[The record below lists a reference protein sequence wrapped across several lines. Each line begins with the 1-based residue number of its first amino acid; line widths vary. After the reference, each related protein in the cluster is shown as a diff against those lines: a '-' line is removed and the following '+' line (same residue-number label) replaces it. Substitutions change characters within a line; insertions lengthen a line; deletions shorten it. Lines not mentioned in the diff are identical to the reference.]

1 MQSPNAPTV
10 QEHLRLTVRP
20 IGRRDPIALF
30 RRVQRGRWPFFLDSS
45 LPDPE
50 LARYSFLGSDPVG
63 WFRSRGPRAAYATP
77 WGESSAYRDPLE
89 SFGEFLDALPW
100 ATAGTPAYPFL
111 GGIVG
116 YFAYDLGR
124 QVERLPDEKPSDLR
138 LPDMHFAVYPR
149 VYVLDRVWGETF
161 VIAPRTRIAYEPP
174 AIPDE
179 LTVPP
184 EPHAIEPL
192 DSDEYV
198 RTIEDAKRAIY
209 DGEIYQVNL
218 SHRVALP
225 LRGTPPAAYER
236 LRARTPSTFGGFLEA
251 GDHRLLSASP
261 ERFLRVRGRD
271 IETRPIKGTRPRGR
285 TPAEDERLARELLA
299 SEKDAAE
306 NVMIVDLERND
317 LGKVCE
323 FGSVHVPLLKGLRS
337 LPNVHHL
344 ESVVRGRLRDDVTI
358 PDLVRATF
366 PGGSITGAPKPRA
379 MEIIERLEPHRRGV
393 YTGAIGYISWNR
405 SLDWNIAIR
414 TATVIGE
421 TAYFAVGGGIVA
433 DSDPEAEYRETLDK
447 LRGHAEALTQDRVEV
462 TTDGIRVA

>member
-1 MQSPNAPTV
+1 MRSPDAPSMP
-10 QEHLRLTVRP
+10 ERLRLTVRP
-20 IGRRDPIALF
+20 MGRRDPIAIF
-30 RRVQRGRWPFFLDSS
+30 RRLQRGRWPFFLDSS
-45 LPDPE
+45 LSDPE

-63 WFRSRGPRAAYATP
+63 WFRSRGPHAAYATP
-77 WGESSAYRDPLE
+77 WGESSTNRNPLE
-89 SFGEFLDALPW
+89 ALGEFLDALPW
-100 ATAGTPAYPFL
+100 ATAGTPVYPFL
-111 GGIVG
+111 GGPVG

-124 QVERLPDEKPSDLR
+124 QMEHLPDEKPPDLW

-174 AIPDE
+174 PIPDH
-179 LTVPP
+179 LSVPP
-184 EPHAIEPL
+184 EPHPIEPL
-192 DSDEYV
+192 EREEYV
-198 RTIEDAKRAIY
+198 RTIEEAKRAIY

-225 LRGTPPAAYER
+225 LRGTSMAAYER

-251 GDHRLLSASP
+251 GDHRLMSASP

-271 IETRPIKGTRPRGR
+271 VETRPIKGTRPRGR
-285 TPAEDERLARELLA
+285 PHAADERLARELLA

-323 FGSVHVPLLKGLRS
+323 FGSVRVPVLQGLRS

-358 PDLVRATF
+358 PRLLRATF

-393 YTGAIGYISWNR
+393 YTGAIGYV
-405 SLDWNIAIR
+405 SLDRSVAWHIAIR
-414 TATVIGE
+414 TATLIGA
-421 TAYFAVGGGIVA
+421 TAYLPVGA
-433 DSDPEAEYRETLDK
+433 
-447 LRGHAEALTQDRVEV
+447 
-462 TTDGIRVA
+462 

>member
-1 MQSPNAPTV
+1 
-10 QEHLRLTVRP
+10 L
-20 IGRRDPIALF
+20 GR
-30 RRVQRGRWPFFLDSS
+30 
-45 LPDPE
+45 
-50 LARYSFLGSDPVG
+50 
-63 WFRSRGPRAAYATP
+63 
-77 WGESSAYRDPLE
+77 
-89 SFGEFLDALPW
+89 FLDALPW
-100 ATAGTPAYPFL
+100 ATAGVPAYPFL
-111 GGIVG
+111 GGPVG
-116 YFAYDLGR
+116 YCAYDLGR
-124 QVERLPDEKPSDLR
+124 QIERLPDEKPSDLR
-138 LPDMHFAVYPR
+138 IPDIHLAVYPR
-149 VYVLDRVWGETF
+149 VYVVDRVWGETF
-161 VIAPRTRIAYEPP
+161 VISQRAQIAYEPP
-174 AIPDE
+174 PIPED
-179 LTVPP
+179 LSVPRESHP
-184 EPHAIEPL
+184 IEPL
-192 DSDEYV
+192 DSEEYV
-198 RTIEDAKRAIY
+198 HTIEEAKRAIY
-209 DGEIYQVNL
+209 EGEIFQVNL

-225 LRGTPPAAYER
+225 LRGTPAAAYER
-236 LRARTPSTFGGFLEA
+236 LRERTPSTFGGFLEA

-285 TPAEDERLARELLA
+285 TPAQDERLARELA
-299 SEKDAAE
+299 TSEKDAAE

-323 FGSVHVPLLKGLRS
+323 FGSVHVPLLKGLRT

-344 ESVVRGRLRDDVTI
+344 ESVVRGRLRNEVTI

-393 YTGAIGYISWNR
+393 YTGAIGYISWDR
-405 SLDWNIAIR
+405 SIDWNIAIR

-462 TTDGIRVA
+462 TPDGLRVA

>member
-1 MQSPNAPTV
+1 MPEQ
-10 QEHLRLTVRP
+10 LRLTVRP
-20 IGRRDPIALF
+20 IGRKDPISLF
-30 RRVQRGRWPFFLDSS
+30 RRLHRGRWPFFLDSS

-63 WFRSRGPRAAYATP
+63 WFRSRGARAAYASP
-77 WGESSAYRDPLE
+77 WGESSTDRDPIAAL
-89 SFGEFLDALPW
+89 GRFLGVLPW
-100 ATAGTPAYPFL
+100 ATAGTPTYPFL
-111 GGIVG
+111 GGPVG
-116 YFAYDLGR
+116 YIGYDLGR
-124 QVERLPDEKPSDLR
+124 MIERLPDEKAADIQI
-138 LPDMHFAVYPR
+138 PDIHLAVYPR
-149 VYVLDRVWGETF
+149 VYVVDRVWGETF
-161 VIAPRTRIAYEPP
+161 VISPRERIEYEPP
-174 AIPDE
+174 PIPRDLAVPADPNPIDAID
-179 LTVPP
+179 
-184 EPHAIEPL
+184 A
-192 DSDEYV
+192 DEYI
-198 RTIEDAKRAIY
+198 RRIEEAKRAIY
-209 DGEIYQVNL
+209 DGEIFQVNL

-225 LRGTPPAAYER
+225 VRGTPAAAYER
-236 LRARTPSTFGGFLEA
+236 LRTRTPSTFGAFLEA

-261 ERFLRVRGRD
+261 ERFLRVRGREV
-271 IETRPIKGTRPRGR
+271 ETRPIKGTRPRGR
-285 TPAEDERLARELLA
+285 GPAEDERFARELLT

-323 FGSVHVPLLKGLRS
+323 FGSVHVPLLKHLRT

-344 ESVVRGRLRDDVTI
+344 ESVVRGRLRHEVTI

-393 YTGAIGYISWNR
+393 YTGAIGYISWDR
-405 SLDWNIAIR
+405 SIDWNIAIR

-433 DSDPEAEYRETLDK
+433 DSDPHAEYRETLDK

-462 TTDGIRVA
+462 TPDGLRVA

>member
-1 MQSPNAPTV
+1 MT
-10 QEHLRLTVRP
+10 EHLRLTVRP
-20 IGRRDPIALF
+20 IGRRDPLTLF
-30 RRVQRGRWPFFLDSS
+30 RRLQRGRWPFFLDSS

-63 WFRSRGPRAAYATP
+63 WFRSRGPRAEYATP
-77 WGESSAYRDPLE
+77 WGESATHRDPLQA
-89 SFGEFLDALPW
+89 FGQFLDALPW

-111 GGIVG
+111 GGPVG

-124 QVERLPDEKPSDLR
+124 QIERLHDEKPPDLR
-138 LPDMHFAVYPR
+138 IPDIHLAVYPR
-149 VYVLDRVWGETF
+149 VYVVDRVWGETF
-161 VIAPRTRIAYEPP
+161 VISPRGRIDYEPP
-174 AIPDE
+174 PIPED
-179 LTVPP
+179 LSVPRESSP
-184 EPHAIEPL
+184 IEPL
-192 DSDEYV
+192 DPDEYV
-198 RTIEDAKRAIY
+198 HTIEEAKRAIY
-209 DGEIYQVNL
+209 EGEIFQVNL

-225 LRGTPPAAYER
+225 LRGTPAAAYER
-236 LRARTPSTFGGFLEA
+236 LRERTPSTFGGFLEA

-261 ERFLRVRGRD
+261 ERFLRVRGCD

-285 TPAEDERLARELLA
+285 TSAQDHRLAHELLA

-344 ESVVRGRLRDDVTI
+344 ESVVRGRLRKEVTI

-393 YTGAIGYISWNR
+393 YTGAIGYISWDR
-405 SLDWNIAIR
+405 SVDWNIAIR

-433 DSDPEAEYRETLDK
+433 DSDPEAEYQETFDK

-462 TTDGIRVA
+462 TPDGLRVA